1 MITMSRVAADELEVQ
16 TPKSKLKIWIVEH
29 NILFTYHSFASQFH
43 VLAYPA
49 STLLFPLML
58 RALS

>member
-29 NILFTYHSFASQFH
+29 NILLRII
-43 VLAYPA
+43 VL
-49 STLLFPLML
+49 L
-58 RALS
+58 RNFMC